1 MSGTINNGQRLAV
14 EFGAYRGKAGVQ
26 QRGGVTE
33 VAFFASS
40 RDMRGVIAGTI
51 EGQPCTVDDVA
62 MSDTVPGMVVLT
74 VTAVTPGA

>member
-1 MSGTINNGQRLAV
+1 MSGTINNGKRLAV
-14 EFGAYRGKAGVQ
+14 EFGTYRGKAGVQ
-26 QRGGVTE
+26 QRGDVTQ

-40 RDMRGVIAGTI
+40 RDMRGVTAGTI
-51 EGQPCTVDDVA
+51 AGQPYSVDAVV